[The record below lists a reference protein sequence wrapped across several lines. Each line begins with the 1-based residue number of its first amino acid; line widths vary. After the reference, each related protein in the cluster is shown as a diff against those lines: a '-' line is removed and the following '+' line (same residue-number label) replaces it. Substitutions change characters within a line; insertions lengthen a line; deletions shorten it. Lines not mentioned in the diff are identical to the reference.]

1 MALTGRA
8 LALTLLGLLAVPLAP
23 SVLTA
28 VVWLVLVAVVVAVDV
43 LLAPRLRDV
52 QVQRAPIDPV
62 HLQEDTATT
71 LTVRNTGSRRAR
83 GLLRDAWQPSAGARV
98 VHPLRLAPG
107 EETAA
112 VTPLRPTRRGELRAD
127 RVTLRLLG
135 PLGVAARQ
143 ASVTVPG
150 ALRVLPAFPSRR
162 HLPGLLRHLE
172 LLDGRAV
179 VRTPGQ
185 GTEFDSLRDYVRG
198 DDVRSIDWRATAR
211 RRAAVVR
218 TWRPERDRHV
228 VLVLDTSRT
237 AAARIGDVPRLDAA
251 MDAALLLT
259 ALATRAGDRV
269 DVVAGDRTVTLIDPG
284 GRGAVAHE
292 DRLHRLIEAL
302 GPVEPALVEANWPAL
317 AAAALRLA
325 RRGALVVLLTPLEPV
340 VVEETLLPALDA
352 LGARHTLVLASVRDP
367 GLLDLA
373 GVTPSAPPLPDS
385 PPPSSPPAAHPAA
398 PPAPPWPGPDEDA
411 AAYDAAAASAALSR
425 RARTAAVLEGLGVT
439 VLDAPPDDLPLDL
452 AHTYLGLKARG
463 RL

>member
-1 MALTGRA
+1 MALTHRA

-23 SVLTA
+23 SVWTA
-28 VVWLVLVAVVVAVDV
+28 VVWIALVVLVVAADAF
-43 LLAPRLRDV
+43 LAPRPRDV
-52 QVQRAPIDPV
+52 HLRRNPIDPV
-62 HLQEDTATT
+62 HLDEPTDTT
-71 LTVRNTGSRRAR
+71 LTVTNTSRRRAR
-83 GLLRDAWQPSAGARV
+83 GLLRDAWQPSAGART
-98 VHPLRLAPG
+98 VHPLHLPPG
-107 EETAA
+107 EEA
-112 VTPLRPTRRGELRAD
+112 VLATPLRPTRRGDLRAD

-143 ASVTVPG
+143 RSVPVPG
-150 ALRVLPAFPSRR
+150 VVRVLPAFPSRR
-162 HLPGLLRHLE
+162 HLPGLLRHLD

-228 VLVLDTSRT
+228 VVLLDTSRT
-237 AAARIGDVPRLDAA
+237 TAARIGDVPRLDAA

-269 DVVAGDRTVTLIDPG
+269 DVVAGDRVVRLVDPG

-302 GPVEPALVEANWPAL
+302 GPLEPSLVEANWPAL
-317 AAAALRLA
+317 AAATLRLA

-373 GVTPSAPPLPDS
+373 ASPESAGATPEAEAPY
-385 PPPSSPPAAHPAA
+385 
-398 PPAPPWPGPDEDA
+398 E
-411 AAYDAAAASAALSR
+411 AAAASAALLR
-425 RARTAAVLEGLGVT
+425 RERTAAVLDGLGIT
-439 VLDAPPDDLPLDL
+439 VLDRTPADLPLDL
-452 AHTYLGLKARG
+452 ARTYLGLKARG